1 MVTRSRQLP
10 NSKSAGRTSATGYTS
25 FHRSGLALGAC
36 LGMKSMGKPC
46 AGKPHARFDE
56 AGQVRTWSVLYAY
69 YFLLLFSPH
78 AQPN

>member
-36 LGMKSMGKPC
+36 LGMKSIGKPC
-46 AGKPHARFDE
+46 AKC
-56 AGQVRTWSVLYAY
+56 GQDKNVVP
-69 YFLLLFSPH
+69 SPG
-78 AQPN
+78 ALWIGALQWMDTT